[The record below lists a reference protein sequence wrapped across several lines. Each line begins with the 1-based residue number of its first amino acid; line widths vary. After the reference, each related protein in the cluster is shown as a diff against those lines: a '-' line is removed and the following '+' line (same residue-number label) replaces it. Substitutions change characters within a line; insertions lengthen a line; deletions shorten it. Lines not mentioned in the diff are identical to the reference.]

1 MPRKKIQKDKDR
13 KYLDSLLEKAGLSDK
28 LLVESV
34 VNGLRSKDSTERSK
48 ARDVAFKLKGFA
60 EIDKKE
66 GDALERLPISN
77 ITAEELDKMANRCAY
92 CKHGKFEPLRKN
104 AELAGVPKLPPLPPS
119 MPPEPKAKK
128 EPEEGEDD

>member
-92 CKHGKFEPLRKN
+92 CKHGKFEPIRKN
-104 AELAGVPKLPPLPPS
+104 AELAGAPGLPPLPP
-119 MPPEPKAKK
+119 MPPAPKPKK
-128 EPEEGEDD
+128 DQEDAEEE

>member
-1 MPRKKIQKDKDR
+1 MPRKKIQKEKDR

-77 ITAEELDKMANRCAY
+77 ITFEELDKMANRCAY

-104 AELAGVPKLPPLPPS
+104 ADLADVPKLPPLPAA
-119 MPPEPKAKK
+119 PPAPKTEKDQEADD
-128 EPEEGEDD
+128 EE